1 VESPFFHGV
10 EPERPEEYA
19 ARPMAMAVKL
29 KPDTTTG
36 GHVLLRH
43 PLDSLRRGP

>member
-19 ARPMAMAVKL
+19 SRRMAMAIRL
-29 KPDTTTG
+29 KPDTTIG
-36 GHVLLRH
+36 GHVLLRL
-43 PLDSLRRGP
+43 PLDRLRRGP